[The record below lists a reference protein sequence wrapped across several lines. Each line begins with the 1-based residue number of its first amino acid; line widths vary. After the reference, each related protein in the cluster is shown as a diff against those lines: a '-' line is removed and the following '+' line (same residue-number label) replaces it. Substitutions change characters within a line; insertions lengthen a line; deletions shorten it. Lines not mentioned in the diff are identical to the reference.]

1 MPRIAIAYSA
11 VLILIGVF
19 GYIGSGAASVTALI
33 PAFLGLPA
41 LVCAIL
47 AARGIKVAMMMHL
60 VAGIAL
66 LALLGTARS
75 VPGAWDLVTGAEVT
89 RAGATVAQFLTAVLS
104 LVFLVLAIRS
114 FIAAR
119 TARP

>member
-1 MPRIAIAYSA
+1 MPRIAIAYGA
-11 VLILIGVF
+11 ILILIGLI
-19 GYIGSGAASVTALI
+19 GYVGSGAASFTALI

-47 AARGIKVAMMMHL
+47 AARGTKVALMMHL
-60 VAGIAL
+60 VAAIAL

-75 VPGAWDLVTGAEVT
+75 VPGAWDLFSGGDVA
-89 RAGATVAQFLTAVLS
+89 RPGATVAQFVTAVLS
-104 LVFLVLAIRS
+104 LVFLVLAVRS

-119 TARP
+119 TAQR